1 MRIAQV
7 LFALAAAAAVAVPAS
22 AATKADKSTIAR
34 GRYLV
39 MTSGCNDCHTP
50 GYAQTGGKVPEA
62 DWLTGNPVGF
72 SGPWGTSYPANL
84 RLTAQAMPE
93 AAWVGRARSQLLPPM
108 PWFALRDMTSA
119 DVRAI
124 YRYIRSLGAKG
135 APAPAYVRP
144 GGKVATP
151 YIEFVPKNLPR
162 KSAAR

>member
-1 MRIAQV
+1 MRMTPA
-7 LFALAAAAAVAVPAS
+7 LFALAAATALAVPAS
-22 AATKADKSTIAR
+22 AATTADNSTVAR

-50 GYAQTGGKVPEA
+50 GYAETGGRVREA

-72 SGPWGTSYPANL
+72 RGPWGVSYPANL
-84 RLTAQAMPE
+84 RLTAQSMPE
-93 AAWVGRARSQLLPPM
+93 AAWIARARSQLLPPM
-108 PWFALRDMTSA
+108 PWFALRDMKNA

-135 APAPAYVRP
+135 VPAPAYVRP
-144 GGKVATP
+144 GAKVATP

-162 KSAAR
+162 KTAVR